1 MGPQRNLKLY
11 DKDSEV
17 DIQSRFLPHWFQP
30 GIAVFVTV
38 RTIDSMP
45 RDVVQ
50 KWQNELRQW
59 LGNTG
64 IAFNAHG
71 PLPDVSAIP
80 DRFQSEFRKQ
90 RDRLWQWQLDSCHGA
105 CILRQR
111 EFAEIVLQS
120 LLHFNGDRYD
130 LASAIIM
137 PNHVHLIAQFYP
149 PITCRQQC
157 TSWMHYTAR
166 IINRQTGSKGAF
178 WQSEPFDHLIR
189 SEAQFHYL
197 QQYIAEN
204 GNKANLPKTDFL
216 HWIDPVY
223 EK

>member
-90 RDRLWQWQLDSCHGA
+90 RDRLWPMA
-105 CILRQR
+105 
-111 EFAEIVLQS
+111 
-120 LLHFNGDRYD
+120 
-130 LASAIIM
+130 
-137 PNHVHLIAQFYP
+137 
-149 PITCRQQC
+149 T
-157 TSWMHYTAR
+157 
-166 IINRQTGSKGAF
+166 
-178 WQSEPFDHLIR
+178 
-189 SEAQFHYL
+189 
-197 QQYIAEN
+197 
-204 GNKANLPKTDFL
+204 
-216 HWIDPVY
+216 
-223 EK
+223 